1 MSTQKSQKL
10 NQFLSEHKSGTVCL
24 SSWLEQLGI
33 SRDLQKRYRRS
44 GWLETV
50 GPGAFK
56 RPSDEL
62 HWQGALYTLQAQAV
76 LPIHAG
82 AITALTMQ
90 GLAHYLRTGAEEVF
104 LFLPASVNLP
114 RWFKQVDLNVSIR
127 SIRTSLLPPGIGL
140 VGYESKTFNIW
151 ISTPER
157 AILECLFLAPDDM
170 DLVECY
176 HVMEGMVNLRPKLLQ
191 ELLEECTSI
200 KVKRL
205 FLYLAKKAGHQW
217 LQFLDAG
224 QLDLGKGKR
233 SLVKGGVFDAEFQ
246 ITIPRELAEL

>member
-1 MSTQKSQKL
+1 MSTQKFQKL
-10 NQFLSEHKSGTVCL
+10 NQFLSEHKPGTVCL
-24 SSWLEQLGI
+24 ASWLEQLGI
-33 SRDLQKRYRRS
+33 SRDLQKRYRGS

-76 LPIHAG
+76 LPVHAG
-82 AITALTMQ
+82 AITALSMQ

-104 LFLPASVNLP
+104 LFLPPGVNPP
-114 RWFKQVDLNVSIR
+114 RWFKQADLKVFIR
-127 SIRTSLLPPGIGL
+127 VVRTALFPPGIGL
-140 VGYESKTFNIW
+140 IEYESKTFNIW

-176 HVMEGMVNLRPKLLQ
+176 HLMEGMVNLRPKLLQ
-191 ELLEECTSI
+191 ELLEHCTSI

-205 FLYLAKKAGHQW
+205 FLYMAKKAGHQW
-217 LQFLDAG
+217 LQFLNAG
-224 QLDLGKGKR
+224 PLDLGKGKR

-246 ITIPRELAEL
+246 ITIPKELAEL